1 MNNVVCLNAARV
13 SPEGLRLAI
22 LDSEKQRVDSAINAV
37 DYNIQKIMIEQIAP
51 LLDKKRG
58 LEQRQETLSA
68 EMQQL
73 LDLVRNRA

>member
-22 LDSEKQRVDSAINAV
+22 LDSEKQRVDASITAV

-51 LLDKKRG
+51 LLDKKRL
-58 LEQRQETLSA
+58 LEDRKYTLSA
-68 EMQQL
+68 EMQHL
-73 LDLVRNRA
+73 LRLVQRRA